1 MWGFGGRYYWGRRER
16 LEKVEGIVVAFA
28 WMSSQERH
36 LKRYVDMYSS
46 LGWNSLVCHS
56 EFLNMFFPD
65 KAASLAFDI
74 LKVLVEEL
82 KIKRCPVVFASFS
95 GGPKA
100 CMYKVLQIIE
110 GYHEPQQHSSDD
122 YQLVRDC
129 LAGYIYDSSPVDFTS
144 DLGTRFILHPT
155 VMKAS
160 QPPRIVSWAAHN
172 IASGLDALFLNRFES
187 HRAEYWQTLYASVSM
202 KAPYLILCSEEDDLA
217 PYQTIFNFAQRLED
231 LGGDVKLMKWNGSP
245 HVGHYLHFPNEYR
258 AAVTELLGKA
268 AGVYCQRTRPDE
280 EVTAVGKMNGDSCN
294 TTPEVRKSAS
304 PSSSFQ
310 EPALAP
316 NDHLLFSSTMD
327 GFDYRVIGSMRDEHM
342 EGVMQLSNSPSTIP
356 HGVLG
361 QILYDVS
368 VPKNVEDWDIGSS
381 SSSNGV
387 LREHTRRHTSFNPIK
402 LMRRSRL

>member
-16 LEKVEGIVVAFA
+16 VGKVEGIVVAFA

-65 KAASLAFDI
+65 KAASLSFDI

-82 KIKRCPVVFASFS
+82 KIKRCPIVFASFS

-100 CMYKVLQIIE
+100 CMYKLLQIIE
-110 GYHEPQQHSSDD
+110 GYHEPQQHCSDG
-122 YQLVRDC
+122 YELVRDC
-129 LAGYIYDSSPVDFTS
+129 ISGYIYDSSPVDFTS
-144 DLGTRFILHPT
+144 DLGTRFLLHPT
-155 VMKAS
+155 VLKAS
-160 QPPRIVSWAAHN
+160 QPPRIVSWLAHN

-202 KAPYLILCSEEDDLA
+202 KVPYLILCSEEDDLA
-217 PYQTIFNFAQRLED
+217 PYQTVFNFAQRLED
-231 LGGDVKLMKWNGSP
+231 LGGDVKLIKWNGSP
-245 HVGHYLHFPNEYR
+245 HVGHYLHFPIEYR
-258 AAVTELLGKA
+258 AAVTELLSKA

-280 EVTAVGKMNGDSCN
+280 EVTAIDKMNGDSYK
-294 TTPEVRKSAS
+294 TTPDVRKAA
-304 PSSSFQ
+304 SSSSRFQ

-316 NDHLLFSSTMD
+316 SDHLYFSSIVD
-327 GFDYRVIGSMRDEHM
+327 GFDYRGIGSMHDKHM
-342 EGVMQLSNSPSTIP
+342 EGVLQLPNSLSTIP

-361 QILYDVS
+361 QILYDVC

-381 SSSNGV
+381 SSSNNV
-387 LREHTRRHTSFNPIK
+387 LRAQTRRRTSFNPIK

>member
-16 LEKVEGIVVAFA
+16 VGRVEGIVVAFA

-65 KAASLAFDI
+65 KAASLAFEI

-82 KIKRCPVVFASFS
+82 KIKRCPIVFASFS

-110 GYHEPQQHSSDD
+110 GYHEPRRYSLDD
-122 YQLVRDC
+122 YQVVRDC
-129 LAGYIYDSSPVDFTS
+129 IAGYIYDSSPVDFTS
-144 DLGTRFILHPT
+144 DLGTRFLLHPT
-155 VMKAS
+155 VLKAS
-160 QPPRIVSWAAHN
+160 QPPRIVSWAAHS
-172 IASGLDALFLNRFES
+172 IASGLDTLFLNRFES

-231 LGGDVKLMKWNGSP
+231 LGRDVKLIKWNGSP
-245 HVGHYLHFPNEYR
+245 HVGHFLHFPIEYR
-258 AAVTELLGKA
+258 AAVTELLNKA
-268 AGVYCQRTRPDE
+268 AGVYWQRTRPN
-280 EVTAVGKMNGDSCN
+280 EVAAVDKMNCDSCKP
-294 TTPEVRKSAS
+294 TPDVRKAAS

-316 NDHLLFSSTMD
+316 SNHLFFSSMID
-327 GFDYRVIGSMRDEHM
+327 GCDYRGIGSMHDEDM
-342 EGVMQLSNSPSTIP
+342 EGVIRLSNSPRTIP
-356 HGVLG
+356 HGANG
-361 QILYDVS
+361 QILYDVC
-368 VPKNVEDWDIGSS
+368 VPKNVEDWDIESS

-387 LREHTRRHTSFNPIK
+387 LRAHTRRHTSFNPIK